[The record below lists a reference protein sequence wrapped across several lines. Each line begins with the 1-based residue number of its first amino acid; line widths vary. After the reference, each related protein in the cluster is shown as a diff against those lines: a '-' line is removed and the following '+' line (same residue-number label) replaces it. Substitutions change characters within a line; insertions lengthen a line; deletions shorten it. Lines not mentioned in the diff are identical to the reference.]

1 MPRIKAASVAEHVAE
16 QEAAVFATAVRLFGE
31 RGYDQVTLAD
41 IATEIGLA
49 RSSLYRYFPDKA
61 HILLRW
67 FQQELPRQVE
77 RSESIL
83 RGEGEPGL
91 RIERWALAQLDYAA
105 GPEHTL
111 IARIGALVPE
121 LDTDARTDLASSHDL
136 LLAPLLD
143 ALGEAGI
150 PRGAERRAA
159 AEMIQQLV
167 LAAARIAQ
175 PTPRRNT
182 TRDPG
187 RRYLVKAIR
196 GLLG

>member
-16 QEAAVFATAVRLFGE
+16 QEAAVFAAAVRLFTE

-41 IATEIGLA
+41 VAAEIGLA

-67 FQQELPRQVE
+67 FQQELPRQIE

-83 RGEGEPGL
+83 RGDGEPGV
-91 RIERWALAQLDYAA
+91 RIERWALDQLDYAA
-105 GPEHTL
+105 GPEHEL

-121 LDTDARTDLASSHDL
+121 LEPAARAELASSHDR

-150 PRGAERRAA
+150 ARAERRTA
-159 AEMIQQLV
+159 AELVQQLV
-167 LAAARIAQ
+167 LATARTAPQ
-175 PTPRRNT
+175 GARANSSRA
-182 TRDPG
+182 PG
-187 RRYLVKAIR
+187 RRYLVKAIH
-196 GLLG
+196 GLLS

>member
-16 QEAAVFATAVRLFGE
+16 QEAAVFAAAIRLFIA
-31 RGYDQVTLAD
+31 RGYDNVSLAD
-41 IATEIGLA
+41 IASEIGLA

-67 FQQELPRQVE
+67 FQQEMPRQVA
-77 RSESIL
+77 RSEAIL
-83 RGEGEPGL
+83 RGSGEPDD
-91 RIERWALAQLDYAA
+91 RIERWALDQLDYAA
-105 GPEHTL
+105 GPEHDL

-121 LDTDARTDLASSHDL
+121 LDDTARAELASSHDM

-150 PRGAERRAA
+150 ARGAERRVV
-159 AEMIQQLV
+159 AEIVQQLV
-167 LAAARIAQ
+167 LSAARAAE
-175 PTPRRNT
+175 PASRRIS
-182 TRDPG
+182 RDAS

-196 GLLG
+196 GLLS